1 MNADYTELSIQSN
14 DLSEAICALSL
25 RLQSVKGHRSVF
37 RNRTEARPLA
47 DGVLQR
53 LADADARAAAAE
65 SPAPVFDH
73 GVA

>member
-1 MNADYTELSIQSN
+1 LNADYTELSIQSN
-14 DLSEAICALSL
+14 VIAEAICAPSL
-25 RLQSVKGHRSVF
+25 PLQPVNGHRSGF

-47 DGVLQR
+47 DGVRQR